1 MTPSWFRH
9 ARHGLLLVALM
20 AALPLAAARAGQTLL
35 DPGASGTIDTGERGN
50 YTATTIYNLGDQ
62 AGRVEFGAPIDQVI
76 EVPAGGQVEL
86 NGNYRRP
93 AVQAT
98 NRGPTRLRILTRYF
112 ETVRG
117 P

>member
-50 YTATTIYNLGDQ
+50 YTATTIYDLGDQ
-62 AGRVEFGAPIDQVI
+62 AGRVEFGANPSEGLFGDDEAARLALARHEGAHRRGVTVI
-76 EVPAGGQVEL
+76 GVEQQPL
-86 NGNYRRP
+86 E
-93 AVQAT
+93 
-98 NRGPTRLRILTRYF
+98 I
-112 ETVRG
+112 
-117 P
+117 